1 MQATHPTVQPRRSR
15 VAGPYALGITVV
27 AALTLTGCSL
37 FSSAETATPSAGP
50 ASVAASPSSVESPL
64 PDASLGAQE
73 TGFVGVTLYLKSNAV
88 VAQQVEVTVNF
99 RDGGKK
105 FASATVGDVL
115 RPGEHASLL
124 VKPDYSGHVPMG
136 YTSKI
141 ASLRASDT
149 AMPPSDEPTAPP
161 SASQAPVFTNSPEPS
176 AEASVPAETASPSTA
191 ENPDGA
197 QIESAGDYV
206 CHAGIDNLPDLSRGT
221 GSTSD
226 VMALQVVLDQLG
238 YPPGPVDG
246 RFGRRTEAA
255 VKGFQSQQGLAVDG
269 QVGPRTWTAIVNA
282 YC

>member
-1 MQATHPTVQPRRSR
+1 MTL
-15 VAGPYALGITVV
+15 VAVCVG
-27 AALTLTGCSL
+27 AALALSGCSL
-37 FSSAETATPSAGP
+37 FSSGPTTVPSIAPTTPT
-50 ASVAASPSSVESPL
+50 ASPSTGESPL
-64 PDASLGAQE
+64 PEASLGAQE
-73 TGFVGVTLYLKSNAV
+73 TAFVGVTLYLKSNAD

-105 FASATVGDVL
+105 FASATVSDVL

-149 AMPPSDEPTAPP
+149 SMPPSDAPVASSGP
-161 SASQAPVFTNSPEPS
+161 SEAPVFTNSPEPS
-176 AEASVPAETASPSTA
+176 TEGTIPAETPSPSTA

-221 GSTSD
+221 GSPAD
-226 VMALQVVLDQLG
+226 VTALQVILDQLG
-238 YPPGPVDG
+238 YPPGPADG
-246 RFGRRTEAA
+246 QFGKRTEAA
-255 VKGFQSQQGLAVDG
+255 VKAFQASQGLAVDG
-269 QVGPRTWTAIVNA
+269 QVGPRTWTAMVNA